1 MSDLTNEEIE
11 GRLNAQREAL
21 AFLFALAFD
30 QEEDFERLW
39 RLLEERFQFQNNQED
54 PGVLP
59 SRAFAIEGAMMRE
72 FRQIAEDARARRAEL
87 AGR

>member
-30 QEEDFERLW
+30 GEEDFERLW

>member
-1 MSDLTNEEIE
+1 MSDLTSEEIE

-30 QEEDFERLW
+30 REEDFERLW

-87 AGR
+87 SGR

>member
-30 QEEDFERLW
+30 REEDFERLW
-39 RLLEERFQFQNNQED
+39 QLLEERFQFQNNQED

-72 FRQIAEDARARRAEL
+72 FRQIAEDARARRVEL

>member
-1 MSDLTNEEIE
+1 MSDLTSEEIE

-30 QEEDFERLW
+30 REEDFERLW

>member
-11 GRLNAQREAL
+11 GRLNAQREAP

-30 QEEDFERLW
+30 GEEDFERLW

>member
-21 AFLFALAFD
+21 AFLFAFAFD
-30 QEEDFERLW
+30 QEEEFERLW